1 MDAIQIDG
9 VCYRVDM
16 DNLMKWVSETPSNE
30 KNILT
35 TTTLNYPNMGED
47 ENELIEKEI
56 SESKALLND
65 TLNNVRY
72 DIVRTMI
79 NTLFSN
85 ERENMSGV
93 SNNTLRDMSIGQKIA
108 FNTLL
113 YKNIIVRI
121 TD

>member
-1 MDAIQIDG
+1 MGAIQIDG
-9 VCYRVDM
+9 ACYRVDM

-56 SESKALLND
+56 SESKASLND

-113 YKNIIVRI
+113 HKNIIV
-121 TD
+121 TNAD